1 MWITGGINR
10 SWQDLMSTVLVT
22 VNGTKS
28 DVNLPIHFLYHC
40 MVQYKVDSILMI
52 GGTQNGKERS
62 AKTWIVDVNN
72 RSNLK
77 EGPPLNKGR
86 QYFSC
91 DKVDDDYGNALVLV
105 IGGEHE
111 DSMEILN
118 TTEMKAWSFG
128 RKNYILFNN

>member
-1 MWITGGINR
+1 
-10 SWQDLMSTVLVT
+10 
-22 VNGTKS
+22 
-28 DVNLPIHFLYHC
+28 
-40 MVQYKVDSILMI
+40 MI